1 MYDSLEKIAKLAKDM
16 HLTFWEVVQRE
27 DCRNEELEPT
37 RSLEKMMAMY
47 EAMYQSNA
55 SYDPNLKSAS
65 GFIGGEAQ
73 LLRNRI
79 DEGKM
84 LAGDFMSRVME
95 KALRVASN
103 NACMKVI
110 VAAPTAGACG
120 VLPAVLLSYEETHDV
135 TKEKMAEAL
144 YVAGGIGGVI
154 AHRACLAGAE
164 GGCQAEVGSASSMAA
179 GALVYLEGGDAE
191 AIIHASAIAM
201 KGLLGLACDPV
212 GGLVEVPCVKRN
224 VIGAVNAVSAADMAM
239 AGIRSKISPDHVID
253 AMRAIGKRMPVEI
266 RETGIGG
273 LAGTIS
279 AKELMAKR
287 R

>member
-1 MYDSLEKIAKLAKDM
+1 MYDSLEKIAN
-16 HLTFWEVVQRE
+16 LTKETGLSFWEVVQRE
-27 DCRNEELEPT
+27 DCNNEEIEPR
-37 RSLEKMMAMY
+37 RSLDKMLQMY

-55 SYDPNLKSAS
+55 NYDPFLKSAS
-65 GFIGGEAQ
+65 GFVGGEAH
-73 LLRNRI
+73 LLRKRI

-84 LAGDFMSRVME
+84 MAGDFMSRVME
-95 KALRVASN
+95 KALRVSAN

-135 TKEKMAEAL
+135 TREKMAEAL

-154 AHRACLAGAE
+154 ATRACISGAE

-224 VIGAVNAVSAADMAM
+224 VIGSINAVSAADMAM
-239 AGIRSKISPDHVID
+239 SGIRSKISPDHVID

-266 RETGIGG
+266 RETGLGG
-273 LAGTIS
+273 LAGTKS
-279 AKELMAKR
+279 AQDLMRNKR
-287 R
+287 